1 MPDPKRTGGGRW
13 LLLPVLAVLCCAG
26 PALLSAVGVGS
37 LGIAVLT
44 GDFAV
49 AVVALILLL
58 AVAALVVSRRRKTRS
73 GG

>member
-1 MPDPKRTGGGRW
+1 M
-13 LLLPVLAVLCCAG
+13 LLPVLAALCCAG

-44 GDFAV
+44 GDLAV

-58 AVAALVVSRRRKTRS
+58 AVVALGVSRRRRSRS